1 MRAIAK
7 GLVGGVAAAAE
18 AYRSP
23 SSKAKGLPL
32 GIDNLKITFDADGS
46 VVIDHDFRRRHFL
59 S

>member
-18 AYRSP
+18 AYRSA
-23 SSKAKGLPL
+23 SGEAKGLPL
-32 GIDNLKITFDADGS
+32 GIDNFEVPFDADGP
-46 VVIDHDFRRRHFL
+46 VVVDRDFRRRHFF